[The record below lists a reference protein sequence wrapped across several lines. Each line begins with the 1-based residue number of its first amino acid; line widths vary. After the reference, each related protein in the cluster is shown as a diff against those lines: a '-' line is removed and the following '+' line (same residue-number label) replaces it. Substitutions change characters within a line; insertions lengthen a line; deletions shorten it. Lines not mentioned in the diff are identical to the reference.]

1 MGCGLH
7 KGGQSTGPPWTSQ
20 WPAAGAR
27 PSGRLGHDGLL
38 RRHRRQEGGAGTL
51 AVGSS
56 LAERQRGGLAAV
68 ESRARWR
75 CSVCEVLRGEESWG
89 VWYGE
94 VEVGAALYRIVGGGE
109 GRWPVRQRTVGGGA
123 V

>member
-1 MGCGLH
+1 
-7 KGGQSTGPPWTSQ
+7 
-20 WPAAGAR
+20 
-27 PSGRLGHDGLL
+27 
-38 RRHRRQEGGAGTL
+38 
-51 AVGSS
+51 VGSS

-94 VEVGAALYRIVGGGE
+94 VEVGAALYRIVGGGRGD
-109 GRWPVRQRTVGGGA
+109 GR
-123 V
+123 